1 MTDSRAETRGG
12 ARIAIV
18 EDEDT
23 IREAVSFA
31 LRQQGHQAQGFADGL
46 DAWTAFDAA
55 LPDLVILDIG
65 LPRLDGLELC
75 RRLRG
80 RSEALPIIFVTSRED
95 EFDRVLGLE
104 IGADDYLC
112 KPFSMRELLAR
123 IKVLLRRAALAA
135 NAGGGAGGV
144 AGAGAAAAAGAG
156 AGAGVG
162 VGAGEDSAEE
172 RLLEAGSL
180 RLDLQRYTAAWKGRA
195 LALTVTEFLLLQAL
209 VRHPGHVKTRD
220 QLMQHA
226 YPDNTFVSDRTIDSH
241 VKRVRRK
248 LEEIDPRF
256 ASIET
261 VYGLGYRFTTD
272 TDTQDSA
279 ATATGTAGAPDAAGT
294 RPPKRDTPD
303 TNTQGSAATET
314 AGAPDAAG
322 TRPPK
327 RDTPD
332 TDTPGSA
339 ATETAGAPDAVGTR
353 PPKRGTPGGQTR

>member
-1 MTDSRAETRGG
+1 M
-12 ARIAIV
+12 IAIV

-31 LRQQGHQAQGFADGL
+31 LRQQGHQVQGFADGL

-80 RSEALPIIFVTSRED
+80 RSEVLPIIFVTSRED

-123 IKVLLRRAALAA
+123 VKVLLRRAALAA
-135 NAGGGAGGV
+135 GAANASGV
-144 AGAGAAAAAGAG
+144 AGA
-156 AGAGVG
+156 AGVG
-162 VGAGEDSAEE
+162 ADAAEE

-180 RLDLQRYTAAWKGRA
+180 RLDLQRYTAAWKGRDV
-195 LALTVTEFLLLQAL
+195 ALTVTEFLLLQAL

-248 LEEIDPRF
+248 LEEIDPAF

-272 TDTQDSA
+272 N
-279 ATATGTAGAPDAAGT
+279 PD
-294 RPPKRDTPD
+294 
-303 TNTQGSAATET
+303 
-314 AGAPDAAG
+314 
-322 TRPPK
+322 
-327 RDTPD
+327 
-332 TDTPGSA
+332 
-339 ATETAGAPDAVGTR
+339 
-353 PPKRGTPGGQTR
+353 GQTR